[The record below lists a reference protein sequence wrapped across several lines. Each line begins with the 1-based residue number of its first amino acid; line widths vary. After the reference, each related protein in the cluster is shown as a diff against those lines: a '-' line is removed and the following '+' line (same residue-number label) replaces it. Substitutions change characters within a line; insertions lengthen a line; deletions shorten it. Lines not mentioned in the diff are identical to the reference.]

1 MKNTLTIIIFTLW
14 ILSVLILFNLKLL
27 GFAGITW
34 GYVLAAFFIPI
45 SISFGIDLIQQAI
58 AENKMLK
65 RFPRD
70 INQ

>member
-1 MKNTLTIIIFTLW
+1 
-14 ILSVLILFNLKLL
+14 L

-45 SISFGIDLIQQAI
+45 SISFGIDLIRRAI
-58 AENKMLK
+58 AENKKLK

>member
-1 MKNTLTIIIFTLW
+1 MKNTLTLIIFTLW
-14 ILSVLILFNLKLL
+14 ILSVLILFILKLL

-34 GYVLAAFFIPI
+34 GYVLAAFLIPI
-45 SISFGIDLIQQAI
+45 YISFGIDLIRRAI
-58 AENKMLK
+58 AENKNLK